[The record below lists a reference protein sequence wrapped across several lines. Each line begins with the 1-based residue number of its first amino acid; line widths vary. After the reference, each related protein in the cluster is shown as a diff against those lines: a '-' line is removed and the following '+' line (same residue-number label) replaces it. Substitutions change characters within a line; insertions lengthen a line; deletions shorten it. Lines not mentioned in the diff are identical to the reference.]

1 MEVSNIRSLA
11 SYLNYFICSCQDAS
25 DPFLPTNNK
34 STNFQFSTTRVY
46 LQEPINSEN
55 KSHVM
60 QWQIDSL
67 N

>member
-1 MEVSNIRSLA
+1 MVVSNIGFLA

-34 STNFQFSTTRVY
+34 STNFQFSTTGVY

-60 QWQIDSL
+60 QW
-67 N
+67 